1 MTDLIPVLLGTAG
14 MVDGECFVLQRLVDV
29 VVGRSRSCDISLRRT
44 TAYLKTPPAQRD
56 SDHDFNTVS
65 RRHLKVQIT
74 DSTAHIQDLS
84 TNGTFF
90 NGEPM
95 REPQKVDLNAGPCTV
110 RLGTRESFQLLLLP
124 ADDPRVKN
132 GQAVSLAGSKGLS
145 ESIATE

>member
-1 MTDLIPVLLGTAG
+1 MADLVPVLLGTAG
-14 MVDGECFVLQRLVDV
+14 MVDGECFMLERGVDV

-44 TAYLKTPPAQRD
+44 AAYLKTPPAQRD

-74 DSTAHIQDLS
+74 GETASIQDLS

-95 REPQKVDLNAGPCTV
+95 REPQKVDLVAGPCTV

-124 ADDPRVKN
+124 KDDPRVKN
-132 GQAVSLAGSKGLS
+132 GQAVSLSGTKGLS
-145 ESIATE
+145 ESSATE

>member
-74 DSTAHIQDLS
+74 GSTANIQDLS

-95 REPQKVDLNAGPCTV
+95 REPQKVDLTAGPCTV

-132 GQAVSLAGSKGLS
+132 GQAVSLAGHNGLA